1 MMHQCRASVPRF
13 PIRLFPHAH
22 CESTHIRKFST
33 PAHDTSEVEGENN
46 SSPFRRRSVLS
57 AHTSVQK
64 WDRKGLAGHPEVMKL
79 SKQICEKASVSL
91 AKLEEHHP
99 DVFAELSTQQAAHL
113 LLTEVVHE
121 AEKLQTLG
129 QLSKNETEFIVTR
142 LKNQIF
148 FLKDVDVEATVAVRP
163 LNLDLSYT
171 YTHTYTYTFTQA

>member
-1 MMHQCRASVPRF
+1 LKF
-13 PIRLFPHAH
+13 P
-22 CESTHIRKFST
+22 T
-33 PAHDTSEVEGENN
+33 PALDTSEIKGKND
-46 SSPFRRRSVLS
+46 SFPFRRRSVLS

-64 WDRKGLAGHPEVMKL
+64 WEKRGLAAHPEVMKL

-99 DVFAELSTQQAAHL
+99 DIFAELSTQQAAHL

-148 FLKDVDVEATVAVRP
+148 FLKDVDVESTVRV
-163 LNLDLSYT
+163 
-171 YTHTYTYTFTQA
+171 